1 MTLLLLIRHGEND
14 VMQRHLTGRAPGVS
28 LNGKGRQ
35 QAELL
40 ADALIHAPLKAV
52 YSSPLERA
60 IETAEPLALSRHL
73 SVQVRPNLI
82 EVDYGGFQG
91 RTYKQLGRLKLWKAL
106 LEKPSQIRF
115 PGGETMAEVQQRVVA
130 DLDTLAREWL
140 TTDADGKPEE
150 HLIAIVAHADV
161 IRLALAHYLNMALDD
176 FLRLTVNPASLS
188 IVQND
193 GSSRPKVICIN
204 QLPNFAWPAPRPPHK
219 RKKRVND

>member
-14 VMQRHLTGRAPGVS
+14 VMQHHLTGRAPGVS

-60 IETAEPLALSRHL
+60 RETAEPLALRRHL

-82 EVDYGGFQG
+82 EVDYGNWQG

-106 LEKPSQIRF
+106 LENPSQIRF

-140 TTDADGKPEE
+140 TTDGDGKSEE

>member
-35 QAELL
+35 QAELM
-40 ADALIHAPLKAV
+40 ADALTHAPIKAV

-60 IETAEPLALSRHL
+60 IETAEPLALRRHL
-73 SVQVRPNLI
+73 SVQLRPNLI
-82 EVDYGGFQG
+82 EVDYGNWQG
-91 RTYKQLGRLKLWKAL
+91 RTYKQLGRSSLWKAL

-115 PGGETMAEVQQRVVA
+115 PGGETMAEVQQRVVE
-130 DLDTLAREWL
+130 DLDTLAHEWL
-140 TTDADGKPEE
+140 TVDADGKAEE
-150 HLIAIVAHADV
+150 QLIAVVAHADV

-188 IVQND
+188 IVQSD
-193 GSSRPKVICIN
+193 GSGRPKVICIN
-204 QLPNFAWPAPRPPHK
+204 QQPNFAWPAPRPPLE
-219 RKKRVND
+219 RKKRAND

>member
-14 VMQRHLTGRAPGVS
+14 VMLRHLTGRTPGVS
-28 LNGKGRQ
+28 LNGQGRQ
-35 QAELL
+35 QAGLL
-40 ADALIHAPLKAV
+40 ADALTHAPIKAV

-60 IETAEPLALSRHL
+60 IETAEPLALNRHL

-82 EVDYGGFQG
+82 EVDYGDWQG
-91 RTYKQLGRLKLWKAL
+91 RTYRQLGRLKLWKAL
-106 LEKPSQIRF
+106 LERPSQIRF
-115 PGGETMAEVQQRVVA
+115 PGGETMAEVQQRVVVE
-130 DLDTLAREWL
+130 LDTLAREWL

-188 IVQND
+188 IVQSD
-193 GSSRPKVICIN
+193 GSGRPKVICIN
-204 QLPNFAWPAPRPPHK
+204 QLPNFVWPAPRPPHK
-219 RKKRVND
+219 RKNRRND